1 MIKLSSSSILSVAG
15 GLAAIILSSAA
26 SASPYG
32 VPSTDPS
39 SRPFEG
45 GGSATGIPSPSTQ
58 PGPVVSPQA
67 VQHALTET
75 VSTQQISSTSLQ
87 QIVTIS
93 NAIGFRMS
101 SLQPRPA
108 HLTSNESLSGM
119 AAGGQ
124 NAWNTWSNLTNNN
137 NEYKSLS
144 QNVVA
149 STVGFDYALNPA
161 LVVGASVAVDRAS
174 GSLLN
179 ATTKG
184 YSVAPYI
191 GWQISKE
198 FSLDASAGW
207 GESKTQA
214 GTVEFKP
221 ERFFYGANLNYTQW
235 AGNLQFAGKASYLYG
250 EEKYD
255 ATTLNTK
262 NKIDQWRLGGQV
274 SYWLSGG
281 AMPFV
286 GVSYSHDKTKTA
298 LITTNDLGK
307 NAWLWS
313 AGVNVF
319 SLKDN
324 LSGGI
329 VFNRESGRSNSKR
342 ESVMLNLN
350 YRF

>member
-1 MIKLSSSSILSVAG
+1 MIKRRPSTILSVTG
-15 GLAAIILSSAA
+15 GLAAIILSSVA
-26 SASPYG
+26 SATPSI
-32 VPSTDPS
+32 PSTDPNNS
-39 SRPFEG
+39 WYPSDSLP
-45 GGSATGIPSPSTQ
+45 TGIPAPSLLTGPIASP
-58 PGPVVSPQA
+58 GA
-67 VQHALTET
+67 VTHSLQET
-75 VSTQQISSTSLQ
+75 IATQQISSTSLQ
-87 QIVTIS
+87 QVMTIS

-101 SLQPRPA
+101 TLQPRPA
-108 HLTSNESLSGM
+108 NLTSNDSLMGM

-124 NAWNTWSNLTNNN
+124 NNWNTWGNLSGND
-137 NEYKSLS
+137 NEYKGLS

-149 STVGFDYALNPA
+149 STVGFDYALSPA
-161 LVVGASVAVDRAS
+161 LVIGASVAADRAS
-174 GSLLN
+174 GPLLN

-207 GESKTQA
+207 GESKTQV

-255 ATTLNTK
+255 AATLNTK